1 MKAWNEA
8 DVRGLGVTTD
18 LVTAGSVLG
27 IGRNAAYAL
36 NADGRFPVPVLAL
49 GATYR
54 VPVAGLLR
62 VLGLEPPAVEVPLA
76 LPVLHGLP
84 RRSAS

>member
-1 MKAWNEA
+1 MKTWSEA
-8 DVRGLGVTTD
+8 DVRALGVTTD

-36 NADGRFPVPVLAL
+36 NAERRFPAPVLAL
-49 GATYR
+49 GASYR

-62 VLGLEPPAVEVPLA
+62 LLGLEPPTGDVAA
-76 LPVLHGLP
+76 GTPVLHGLP

>member
-1 MKAWNEA
+1 MKTWTET
-8 DVRGLGVTTD
+8 DVRALGVTTD

-36 NADGRFPVPVLAL
+36 NTEGRFPAPVLAL

-62 VLGLEPPAVEVPLA
+62 LLGLEPPAGDVPPPT
-76 LPVLHGLP
+76 PVLHGLP